1 MRHEPHLAYKR
12 VRVVP
17 NACSLVGSPSA
28 HGIVRVKCLA
38 ANGGSSK
45 EIYKTKSVRVS
56 FLYTILFTS
65 LTLAH
70 FITYTPSKTS
80 RHPEFAGPPV
90 KVNAETMRQLLNN
103 DASLQIAIAVRV
115 HRIL

>member
-1 MRHEPHLAYKR
+1 MRHELHLAYRR

-45 EIYKTKSVRVS
+45 ETYKAKSVRVS
-56 FLYTILFTS
+56 FLYTALFTS
-65 LTLAH
+65 PTLAH
-70 FITYTPSKTS
+70 FIAYTPFKTS

-90 KVNAETMRQLLNN
+90 KVDAETMRQLVNN
-103 DASLQIAIAVRV
+103 DASLQIYIAVRV
-115 HRIL
+115 HRIP